1 MLKNLITSVT
11 GRLLIILVTVDLV
24 CAVLTPIFHWPAQV
38 PILTNAT
45 LIVFSGTIWWQNNKW
60 CVRVLSWFFPGKYFV
75 ELIDWTGE
83 RFWTLATMQDGRWQ
97 APVYFSTNIGH
108 VILNDDGTVDRNSE
122 SSYIYYWLP
131 MNKTKRVI
139 HILSNN
145 IPV

>member
-1 MLKNLITSVT
+1 MWKSLISSVSCRFVFVLSSIT
-11 GRLLIILVTVDLV
+11 LIL
-24 CAVLTPIFHWPAQV
+24 AVLTPILHISHIWSVTAISV
-38 PILTNAT
+38 L
-45 LIVFSGTIWWQNNKW
+45 LVFGSTIWWHNSKW
-60 CVRVLSWFFPGKYFV
+60 SVRIISWFCPGKYFV

-83 RFWTLATMQDGRWQ
+83 RVWTLATMQDGRWQ

-108 VILNDDGTVDRNSE
+108 VILNDDGTVDRSSE

-131 MNKTKRVI
+131 MNKNKRVI